1 MAGTVAVTDI
11 LKWQIKADQE
21 DQCF

>member
-11 LKWQIKADQE
+11 LKCQIKADQE
-21 DQCF
+21 DPCF